1 MSKSKKV
8 WVADDDESIRFVLEK
23 GLVDAG
29 FEVSVFEDGN
39 EVVNQ
44 LDIDKPNVLLTDL
57 KMPGRDG
64 MDLLDTFKNEFS
76 NIPVIMMTAHS
87 DLDTTVDAFE
97 NGAWDYIAKPFDLN
111 DAISKITKALEERK
125 LRSKKETKKMKL
137 LWIKGKSLVNLQ
149 QCKTCLIQSENY
161 HILILL
167 FY

>member
-44 LDIDKPNVLLTDL
+44 LDLDKPNVLLTDL

-76 NIPVIMMTAHS
+76 NIPV
-87 DLDTTVDAFE
+87 TVS
-97 NGAWDYIAKPFDLN
+97 YTHLTLPTIY
-111 DAISKITKALEERK
+111 S
-125 LRSKKETKKMKL
+125 
-137 LWIKGKSLVNLQ
+137 V
-149 QCKTCLIQSENY
+149 
-161 HILILL
+161 
-167 FY
+167 